1 MSASDRTRV
10 QRITVVTAC
19 KNAVRHI
26 GETVESV
33 LSQTA
38 IASGRVDLE
47 YLIVDGMSSDGTL
60 EAVARI
66 RTPAITLVSET
77 DSGLYEAVAKGLQ
90 RATGDVVSYINAG
103 DYYHVT
109 AFDTVCD
116 VMEELGTA
124 WLTGLNVLY
133 TDKSQVVSAGLPY
146 RYRRE
151 FLRSG
156 LYNGR
161 DLPFVQQESTFWRR
175 WLHESIDFDRLRQ
188 LKYAGDAYLWS
199 CFAEAA
205 ELEIV
210 SAYLGGFRVHTGQLS
225 ESKAAYVAELRTLFP
240 RARLL
245 RRLRAWLDKPLWHAP
260 AAVKKGLNKRLLHRF
275 DFNVQRWD

>member
-1 MSASDRTRV
+1 MSASDFAPVR
-10 QRITVVTAC
+10 RITVVTAC

-26 GETVESV
+26 EETVESV

-38 IASGRVDLE
+38 IASGRVGLE

-60 EAVARI
+60 EALHRI
-66 RTPAITLVSET
+66 GTREITLVSEA
-77 DSGLYEAVAKGLQ
+77 DSGLYDAVAKGLQ

-103 DYYHVT
+103 DYYHMT

-116 VMEELGTA
+116 VMEERGVA

-133 TDKSQVVSAGLPY
+133 TDKSQVVSAGLPF

-161 DLPFVQQESTFWRR
+161 ELPFVQQESTFWRR
-175 WLHESIDFDRLRQ
+175 WLHESIDFDCLRG

-199 CFAEAA
+199 CFAKAA

-210 SAYLGGFRVHTGQLS
+210 SAYLGGFRLHPGQLS
-225 ESKAAYVAELRTLFP
+225 ESKAAYVAELRTIFP
-240 RARLL
+240 RVRLL
-245 RRLRAWLDKPLWHAP
+245 QRLRAWLDKPLWHAP
-260 AAVKKGLNKRLLHRF
+260 AAVKKAFNKRMLHRF
-275 DFNVQRWD
+275 DFKVQRWD